1 MIWEDTYMK
10 TSIGIDLGTTYSAV
24 AIMQDG
30 QPTIL
35 PNVEG
40 QNITPSVVLFPSTDA
55 NEEPLVGEMA
65 KHSASTAPLDVVQF
79 VKRQMGDPNWR
90 FESANGHSYSAEEIS
105 AVIIKKLKNDAETAL
120 GHSVTDAVI
129 TVPAYFDD
137 ARRTATRQAGQIAG
151 LNVLRILNEPTAA
164 ALSYGL
170 SQDKN
175 GTVLVYDL
183 GGGTFDVTIMDINNG
198 DFDVLATDGNRNLG
212 GFDFDNRIAEYVFEQ
227 IKEQGITRD
236 VRTDDLIV
244 AEIREKAEIAKKS
257 LTTVAQ
263 TSIMLTIDGKHIRVK
278 MTRDEFESRTEDLLN
293 TTRELVED
301 AMESAGKSWGDI
313 DHLLLIGGSTRMP
326 MVKKMMTSLSGK
338 NPELNINPD
347 EAVALGAAIQAYVSS
362 SEVNDAEEDGGV
374 PAVIGGELIT
384 INVSDV
390 TSQALGVVLLNDQ
403 DQDENFVVIP
413 KNAKI
418 PTKGKQHA
426 RTVVDQ
432 QTSILVRVTQGEDRE
447 VRYVTEIGSKE
458 IPVPPYPKG
467 APFTVSYAYDIDQTV
482 YVELFDETKGEIV
495 GKFEIDRLMNLN
507 EEEVKNAMKR
517 INDMDIQ

>member
-1 MIWEDTYMK
+1 MRTA
-10 TSIGIDLGTTYSAV
+10 IGIDLGTTYSSI

-30 QPTIL
+30 KPTIL

-55 NEEPLVGEMA
+55 GEEPLVGEMA

-79 VKRQMGDPNWR
+79 VKRQIGDPNWR
-90 FESANGHSYSAEEIS
+90 FESANGQSYSAEEIS
-105 AVIIKKLKNDAETAL
+105 AVILKKLKNDAETAL
-120 GHSVTDAVI
+120 GMSVTDVVI

-151 LNVLRILNEPTAA
+151 MNVLRVLNEPTAA
-164 ALSYGL
+164 AMSYGL

-183 GGGTFDVTIMDINNG
+183 GGGTFDVTIMDINDG

-227 IKEQGITRD
+227 IKAQGIERD
-236 VRTDDLIV
+236 VKTDDLLV

-257 LTTVAQ
+257 LTTVTQ
-263 TSIMLTIDGKHIRVK
+263 TSIMLTVDGKHIRIK

-293 TTRELVED
+293 TTKELVED
-301 AMESAGKSWGDI
+301 AMENAGKSWSDI

-326 MVKKMMTSLSGK
+326 MVKRMMTSLSGK
-338 NPELNINPD
+338 NPELNVNPD
-347 EAVALGAAIQAYVSS
+347 EAVALGAAIQAYVSVNES
-362 SEVNDAEEDGGV
+362 SDIERDDDGGI

-390 TSQALGVVLLNDQ
+390 TSQALGVILLNDC
-403 DQDENFVVIP
+403 DQEENFVVIP

-418 PTKGKQHA
+418 PTKGAQHA
-426 RTVVDQ
+426 KTVVDQ

-458 IPVPPYPKG
+458 IPIPQYPKG
-467 APFTVSYAYDIDQTV
+467 SPFIVSYAYDMDQTV
-482 YVELFDETKGEIV
+482 YVELFDETKGNVV
-495 GKFEIDRLMNLN
+495 GKFEIDRLMNLD
-507 EEEVKNAMKR
+507 EEEVKNAMQR
-517 INDMDIQ
+517 ISHMDIQ

>member
-1 MIWEDTYMK
+1 MRTA
-10 TSIGIDLGTTYSAV
+10 IGIDLGTTYSAIAV
-24 AIMQDG
+24 MQDG
-30 QPTIL
+30 KPTIL
-35 PNVEG
+35 PNIEG

-55 NEEPLVGEMA
+55 GEEPLVGEMA

-90 FESANGHSYSAEEIS
+90 FESANGQSYSAEEIS
-105 AVIIKKLKNDAETAL
+105 AVILKKLKNDAETAL
-120 GHSVTDAVI
+120 GQPVTDVVI

-151 LNVLRILNEPTAA
+151 MNVLRVLNEPTAA
-164 ALSYGL
+164 AMSYGL

-183 GGGTFDVTIMDINNG
+183 GGGTFDVTIMDINDG

-227 IKEQGITRD
+227 IKAQGIERD
-236 VRTDDLIV
+236 VRTDDLLV

-263 TSIMLTIDGKHIRVK
+263 TSIMLTVDGKHIRIK

-301 AMESAGKSWGDI
+301 AMENAGKSWSDI

-338 NPELNINPD
+338 NPELNVNPD
-347 EAVALGAAIQAYVSS
+347 EAVALGAAIQAYVSVNES
-362 SEVNDAEEDGGV
+362 SAIEKEQDGGV

-390 TSQALGVVLLNDQ
+390 TSQALGVILLNDY
-403 DQDENFVVIP
+403 DQEENFVVIP

-418 PTKGKQHA
+418 PTKGEQHA

-458 IPVPPYPKG
+458 IPIPPYPKG
-467 APFTVSYAYDIDQTV
+467 SPFTVSYAYDIDQTV
-482 YVELFDETKGEIV
+482 YVELFDDTKGVVV
-495 GKFEIDRLMNLN
+495 GKFEIDRLMNLDD
-507 EEEVKNAMKR
+507 EEVKNAMQR
-517 INDMDIQ
+517 ISKMDIQ

>member
-1 MIWEDTYMK
+1 MK
-10 TSIGIDLGTTYSAV
+10 TAIGIDLGTTYSAI

-30 QPTIL
+30 KPTIL
-35 PNVEG
+35 PNIEG
-40 QNITPSVVLFPSTDA
+40 QNITPSVVLFPPTDA

-79 VKRQMGDPNWR
+79 VKRQIGDPNWR

-105 AVIIKKLKNDAETAL
+105 AVILKKLKNDAEIAL
-120 GHSVTDAVI
+120 GKSVTDVVI

-151 LNVLRILNEPTAA
+151 MNVLRVLNEPTAA
-164 ALSYGL
+164 AMSYGL
-170 SQDKN
+170 EQDKN

-227 IKEQGITRD
+227 IKEQGVTRD
-236 VRTDDLIV
+236 IRTDDLLV

-263 TSIMLTIDGKHIRVK
+263 TSIMLTVDGKHIRIK

-293 TTRELVED
+293 TTKELVED
-301 AMESAGKSWGDI
+301 AMENAGKSWSDI

-326 MVKKMMTSLSGK
+326 MVRKMMSSLSGK
-338 NPELNINPD
+338 NPELNVNPD
-347 EAVALGAAIQAYVSS
+347 EAVALGAAIQAYISA
-362 SEVNDAEEDGGV
+362 NDIEQGNGV

-390 TSQALGVVLLNDQ
+390 TSQALGVILLNDS
-403 DQDENFVVIP
+403 DQEENFIVIP
-413 KNAKI
+413 KNTKI
-418 PTKGKQHA
+418 PTKGEQHA
-426 RTVVDQ
+426 RTVVEQ
-432 QTSILVRVTQGEDRE
+432 QTSIRVRVTQGEDRE

-482 YVELFDETKGEIV
+482 YVELFDDTKGVVV
-495 GKFEIDRLMNLN
+495 GKFEIDRLMNMD
-507 EEEVKNAMKR
+507 EEEVQNAAQR
-517 INDMDIQ
+517 IEKMDIQ

>member
-1 MIWEDTYMK
+1 MK
-10 TSIGIDLGTTYSAV
+10 TAIGIDLGTTYSAV

-30 QPTIL
+30 KPTIL

-55 NEEPLVGEMA
+55 GEEPIVGEMA

-90 FESANGHSYSAEEIS
+90 FESANGHSYSAEEVS
-105 AVIIKKLKNDAETAL
+105 AVILRKLKNDAETAL
-120 GHSVTDAVI
+120 GESVTDVVI

-137 ARRTATRQAGQIAG
+137 ARRIATRQAGQIAG
-151 LNVLRILNEPTAA
+151 MNVLRVLNEPTAA

-183 GGGTFDVTIMDINNG
+183 GGGTFDVTIMEINNG

-236 VRTDDLIV
+236 IRTDDLLV

-257 LTTVAQ
+257 FTTVAQ
-263 TSIMLTIDGKHIRVK
+263 TSIMLTVDGKHVRIK

-293 TTRELVED
+293 TTKELVED
-301 AMESAGKSWGDI
+301 AMENAGKSWSDI

-326 MVKKMMTSLSGK
+326 MVKKMMTTLSGK
-338 NPELNINPD
+338 NPELNVNPD
-347 EAVALGAAIQAYVSS
+347 EAVALGAAIQAYVSA
-362 SEVNDAEEDGGV
+362 SEENDTSMGGGV

-390 TSQALGVVLLNDQ
+390 TSQALGVILLNDY
-403 DQDENFVVIP
+403 DQEENFVVIP

-418 PTKGKQHA
+418 PTKGEQHA

-432 QTSILVRVTQGEDRE
+432 QTAILVRVTQGEDRE

-458 IPVPPYPKG
+458 IPVPAYPKG

-482 YVELFDETKGEIV
+482 YVELYDDTKGVVV
-495 GKFEIDRLMNLN
+495 GKFEIDRLMNMDD
-507 EEEVKNAMKR
+507 EEVKNAMQR
-517 INDMDIQ
+517 ISQMDIQ